1 MVLARRHKDIQGDK
15 KSYRERERE
24 EKHGAALNYSFT
36 ISTFVRVTTPSLLPP
51 SSPLA
56 HVLPRKKE
64 TQVRELHYARIVA
77 EPD

>member
-1 MVLARRHKDIQGDK
+1 MVLARRHKDIQGIRK
-15 KSYRERERE
+15 VGIYTERERE

-36 ISTFVRVTTPSLLPP
+36 ISTFVRAATPSLLPP
-51 SSPLA
+51 RCFHL
-56 HVLPRKKE
+56 LRKKE